1 MNRRQYL
8 AVLGAGTL
16 TGLAGCEMQ
25 PLGGD
30 QDTPTEG
37 ATSGIYRPTHRDEM
51 QMLGRTSGSSDRLR
65 VALSA
70 TIPHEFW
77 LVTGQRTNRSEIRD
91 EATMHLMASVWDR
104 ETGFVAP
111 SVSPSITIFRDDEQV
126 GSLTPWSMLSQPMG
140 LHYGDNVAISG
151 SGEYRFEVSV
161 NGATE
166 ELSGGLGDV
175 FQSDSVTITNSF
187 DPETI
192 GSLGTISAENSG
204 EPGAISPMQMEMIT
218 ITQQLSYSDS
228 ALPFT
233 EPQQGSDIRTAV
245 ALAPSSDVDAF
256 TDSDQ
261 ALLVAPQT
269 RYNRF
274 PVPLMGVDV
283 TVTRD
288 GSTVFDGELSPGIHP
303 DVGHYYGAGVSDIQS
318 GDEITVSYTTPPQ
331 FARHVGYE
339 VAFFELEDQTFTL

>member
-1 MNRRQYL
+1 MKRRRYL
-8 AVLGAGTL
+8 GILGAGTI
-16 TGLAGCEMQ
+16 TGFAGCETRT
-25 PLGGD
+25 LGGD
-30 QDTPTEG
+30 QGTPTQG

-51 QMLGRTSGSSDRLR
+51 EMLGRTSGSSDRLR

-70 TIPHEFW
+70 TVPHEFW
-77 LVTGQRTNRSEIRD
+77 LVTGERTNKSEIRD

-126 GSLTPWSMLSQPMG
+126 GSLSPWSMLSQPMG
-140 LHYGDNVAISG
+140 LHYGDNVAVSG

-166 ELSGGLGDV
+166 ELSGELGDV
-175 FQSDSVTITNSF
+175 FQSDSVTITESF

-192 GSLGTISAENSG
+192 GSLGTVPAENSG

-218 ITQQLSYSDS
+218 ITQQPTHDETGFSFS
-228 ALPFT
+228 
-233 EPQQGSDIRTAV
+233 EPQVGSDIRTAV
-245 ALAPSSDVDAF
+245 TVASEVDDFSA
-256 TDSDQ
+256 SEQ
-261 ALLVAPQT
+261 VLIVAPQT

-274 PVPLMGVDV
+274 PVPLMGVEA

-288 GSTVFDGELSPGIHP
+288 GSTVFDGELSPGLHP
-303 DVGHYYGAGVSDIQS
+303 DVGHYYGAGVSEVQT
-318 GDEITVSYTTPPQ
+318 GDEVTVSYTTPPQ
-331 FARHVGYE
+331 FARHRGYE